1 MTSITF
7 LYRVDQ
13 EEELYHAKLVTDKP
27 LPPAK
32 GRFLSEYVYSIVSYG
47 IGKYRAW
54 KGLPAMKTGI
64 RLGTLYTN
72 TVDAVNT
79 VTLEDQVSYDFFYM
93 ASENKSTYVIDGEL
107 LSL

>member
-7 LYRVDQ
+7 LYRVDDGD
-13 EEELYHAKLVTDKP
+13 ELYHAKLVTDMP
-27 LPPAK
+27 LPAK
-32 GRFLSEYVYSIVSYG
+32 GRFLSEYVYSIVAYG
-47 IGKYRAW
+47 LGKYRAW
-54 KGLPAMKTGI
+54 KGLPAMQKGI

-72 TVDAVNT
+72 AVDAVNT
-79 VTLEDQVSYDFFYM
+79 VTLEDHVSYNFFYM